1 MLLYSHVLPVIAQ
14 VRYKKYADTGL
25 CIEDP
30 DQRNDRLHRT
40 SIQKERVLFLLQFSN
55 DSLSHADN
63 RPLFRI
69 YPFRYFN
76 VLLFLSMSI
85 LEADSIRYNINGRQL
100 LSDIYLKL
108 ETGKVTA
115 LVGRNGEGKTTLFK
129 IIYGVLHTEDRS
141 VRVDGKYPG
150 PQLYKVPGVL
160 GFLPQKTFTP
170 KHLKVKNL
178 FSIYNL
184 NMSDCFADFPEL
196 AKCVNASFGSLSGGE
211 TRLFEIYF
219 IVKSPF
225 QFVILDEPFT
235 LISPIFIERLKAF
248 LTKEKANKGILLSDH
263 LIHDVMDVCDDLY
276 LLNMGVLKKT
286 TIQEI
291 KISYLRIS
299 E

>member
-1 MLLYSHVLPVIAQ
+1 
-14 VRYKKYADTGL
+14 
-25 CIEDP
+25 
-30 DQRNDRLHRT
+30 
-40 SIQKERVLFLLQFSN
+40 
-55 DSLSHADN
+55 
-63 RPLFRI
+63 
-69 YPFRYFN
+69 
-76 VLLFLSMSI
+76 MSI

-263 LIHDVMDVCDDLY
+263 LIHDIMDVCDDLY